1 MKRLLLLALC
11 ALVPAAVRSE
21 WVLEFQNAAD
31 SVNMGFSYFMY
42 DSNDAIRYGT
52 PMNVESNLTIC
63 VWLKNPTPN
72 PQASGYG
79 KELCDIVGTFYFGG
93 GYGGFGFGMSL
104 SSGSWGF
111 SGQTRQYG
119 GNMNTLTPWF
129 DATDILNDGK
139 WHHVAFVYARGV
151 GYRFYLD
158 GVLKSEKAA
167 NVDGGCTSQ
176 NNFSLGKKNWNS
188 FLGRMADV
196 SLFCD
201 PLPEERIKEYA
212 KRRILG
218 NEANEEGLI
227 GYWPLNDGDGSTTVA
242 DHVDL
247 DACFA
252 GWPTTRGKSKHNGTI
267 GSSGPVWVQD
277 DSFRVPDWNAW
288 MAQNAT
294 VVFVK

>member
-1 MKRLLLLALC
+1 MKRIAALFCLFLAPF
-11 ALVPAAVRSE
+11 ARSE

-31 SVNMGFSYFMY
+31 SVSIGFSYFMY
-42 DSNDAIRYGT
+42 DSNDALRFGT
-52 PMNVESNLTIC
+52 PMNIESNVTIC

-79 KELCDIVGTFYFGG
+79 ADLCDIVGTFYFGG
-93 GYGGFGFGMSL
+93 GSGGFGFGMGK
-104 SSGSWGF
+104 SSGTWGLD
-111 SGQTRQYG
+111 GQTRQYG
-119 GNMNTLTPWF
+119 GANNSPTPWF
-129 DATDILNDGK
+129 DATAIRDDGK

-158 GVLKSEKAA
+158 GVLKSEKAVA
-167 NVDGGCTSQ
+167 DGGCTSQ

-188 FLGRMADV
+188 FLGRMADI
-196 SLFCD
+196 SLFCV

-218 NEANEEGLI
+218 NEANEAGLI
-227 GYWPLNDGDGSTTVA
+227 GYWPLDDGEGSTTVA

-277 DSFRVPDWNAW
+277 DAFKVPTYAEW
-288 MAQNAT
+288 MHKQAT
-294 VVFVK
+294 VIFIK